1 MTDERRQQESGRKD
15 AGKMHF
21 NGHKNPQGWLPP
33 CCPIGHWWQGQLYMD
48 THPDRQINRKAPATP
63 HTTRP
68 GRVDQDRRPEK

>member
-21 NGHKNPQGWLPP
+21 NGHKNPHGWLPP

-48 THPDRQINRKAPATP
+48 TPPDRQINRKAPVTP
-63 HTTRP
+63 SPKDRAELIGRGTRP
-68 GRVDQDRRPEK
+68 E